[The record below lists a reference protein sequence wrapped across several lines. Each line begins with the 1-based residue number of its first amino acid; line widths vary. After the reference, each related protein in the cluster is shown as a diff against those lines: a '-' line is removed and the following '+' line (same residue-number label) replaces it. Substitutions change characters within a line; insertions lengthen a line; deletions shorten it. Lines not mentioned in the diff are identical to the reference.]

1 MRAPRF
7 LSPPRAPIALAVA
20 LLSCA
25 AVAGCGKKVVG
36 PAGSVPV
43 AGKITCGGEAVPQ
56 GTIIFQADK
65 GGSVTVKIGSGGTF
79 QTMLVPGEHLVVVN
93 AKDGVDTMD
102 ETGKAV
108 PARSLVP
115 EKYSSGKTSGLKVT
129 VTPKGD
135 PLTIALE
142 K

>member
-1 MRAPRF
+1 MRSRPSASQPRRTV
-7 LSPPRAPIALAVA
+7 LVALAIVVGAA
-20 LLSCA
+20 L
-25 AVAGCGKKVVG
+25 AGCGKKAVG
-36 PAGSVPV
+36 PAGSVAV
-43 AGKITCGGEAVPQ
+43 AGKITCGGEPLPQ
-56 GTIIFQADK
+56 GTIIFQQAGK
-65 GGSVTVKIGSGGTF
+65 GSVTAKINAGGAF
-79 QTMLVPGEHLVVVN
+79 STMLVPGEHDVVVN
-93 AKDGVDTMD
+93 AKDGIDTMD
-102 ETGKAV
+102 EKGNPV

>member
-1 MRAPRF
+1 MRFPRW
-7 LSPPRAPIALAVA
+7 LSPPHRTIGLAVA
-20 LLSCA
+20 LLTA
-25 AVAGCGKKVVG
+25 ASLAGCGKKVVG

-79 QTMLVPGEHLVVVN
+79 KTMLVPGEHLVVVN

-102 ETGKAV
+102 ETGKPM

-115 EKYSSGKTSGLKVT
+115 EKYASGKTSGLKVT

>member
-1 MRAPRF
+1 MR
-7 LSPPRAPIALAVA
+7 PPRTALQLFRVVSLAIAVMA
-20 LLSCA
+20 LSGL
-25 AVAGCGKKVVG
+25 AGCGKKAVG
-36 PAGSVPV
+36 PAGSVAV
-43 AGKITCGGEAVPQ
+43 SGKITCGGEPVPQ
-56 GTIIFQADK
+56 GSIIFQADK
-65 GGSVTVKIGSGGTF
+65 GGSVTAKIGAGGSF

-102 ETGKAV
+102 EKGNPV

-129 VTPKGD
+129 VSPKGD

>member
-1 MRAPRF
+1 MRSSRFAAPSLPF
-7 LSPPRAPIALAVA
+7 VSLAIACVA
-20 LLSCA
+20 GVVL
-25 AVAGCGKKVVG
+25 AGCGKKAVG
-36 PAGSVPV
+36 PAGSVAV
-43 AGKITCGGEAVPQ
+43 SGTITCGGEPVPQ
-56 GTIIFQADK
+56 GSIIFQQQDK
-65 GGSVTVKIGSGGTF
+65 GSVTAKIAAGGTF

-93 AKDGVDTMD
+93 AKDGIDTMD
-102 ETGKAV
+102 ENGKPV

-135 PLTIALE
+135 PVTIALE